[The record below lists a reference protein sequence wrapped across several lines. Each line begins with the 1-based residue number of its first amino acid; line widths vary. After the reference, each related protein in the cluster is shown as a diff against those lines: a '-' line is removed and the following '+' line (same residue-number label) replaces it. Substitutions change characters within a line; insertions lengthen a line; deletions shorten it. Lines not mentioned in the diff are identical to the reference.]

1 MDQKYGVKI
10 FDQKYD
16 FKVIFEFLNANKI
29 FRKSI
34 LINEMKSWINSNI
47 CVEHVS

>member
-10 FDQKYD
+10 FDQKY
-16 FKVIFEFLNANKI
+16 EFLNANKI

-47 CVEHVS
+47 CVEHVP